1 MAASVLFSL
10 FFSFASL
17 FSSSIALSCSSSF
30 SKNRTFVSC
39 SSLNHLHATIHWTF
53 DPSNSSLS
61 IAFTTPPPSPSGW
74 IAWAINPNSLAM
86 IGSQALIAFNDP
98 TIKPQ
103 TFNIT
108 GYSPIKPSPIDFPT
122 WDLESEASS
131 TDLTLFAKLK
141 LPEGMT
147 AINQVWQVGT
157 SVTAGLPDKHEMLPD
172 NLQSMAKLDLTKG
185 QRLTAPSSKSTSPAP
200 APPSSAPS
208 AAASHRLSSNVR
220 AGVLFIEIFFF
231 FIYLF

>member
-1 MAASVLFSL
+1 MATSLLVSLF

-17 FSSSIALSCSSSF
+17 FSSSMPLSCSSFSF
-30 SKNRTFVSC
+30 SNNRTFISC
-39 SSLNHLHATIHWTF
+39 SSLPHLHATIHWTF
-53 DPSNSSLS
+53 DPSTSSLS
-61 IAFTTPPPSPSGW
+61 LAFSAPPPSSSGW

-122 WDLESEASS
+122 SDLQSESSS
-131 TDLTLFAKLK
+131 THLTLFAKLK
-141 LPEGMT
+141 LPQGLT
-147 AINQVWQVGT
+147 SINQVWQVGT
-157 SVTAGLPDKHEMLPD
+157 SVTSGLPDKHEMLPD
-172 NLQSMAKLDLTKG
+172 NLQSMSKLDLTKG
-185 QRLTAPSSKSTSPAP
+185 QRVTTATSPAP
-200 APPSSAPS
+200 APPSSPPS
-208 AAASHRLSSNVR
+208 AAAGSHRLLSKVR
-220 AGVLFIEIFFF
+220 AGVLFFIELFFF